1 MYRSNKERGLTIQYS
16 LIFLALMTVTAH
28 NVKILK
34 FCQNLVKRA
43 FVGKNF
49 KEKIDILIKISN

>member
-1 MYRSNKERGLTIQYS
+1 
-16 LIFLALMTVTAH
+16 MTVTAH

-34 FCQNLVKRA
+34 FRQNLVKRA